1 MVVFENLLII
11 FISVIYALSLYC
23 IVELTFKI
31 NEIVKRSVE
40 LVLAMACLTSI
51 DFISDALGA
60 LKYVKYSSY
69 ILMILILYGMPL
81 IVKFKKRQSQTEDNK
96 TEQFNY
102 SVVSYYKYIKHQL
115 TKSWCFM
122 LLCF

>member
-11 FISVIYALSLYC
+11 FISVIYALSLSY
-23 IVELTFKI
+23 IVELNFKI
-31 NEIVKRSVE
+31 NKTVKSSIE

-81 IVKFKKRQSQTEDNK
+81 IIKFKKRQSQIQTEDNK
-96 TEQFNY
+96 TE
-102 SVVSYYKYIKHQL
+102 
-115 TKSWCFM
+115 
-122 LLCF
+122 

>member
-11 FISVIYALSLYC
+11 FISVIYALSLSY
-23 IVELTFKI
+23 IVELNFKI

-96 TEQFNY
+96 TE
-102 SVVSYYKYIKHQL
+102 
-115 TKSWCFM
+115 
-122 LLCF
+122 

>member
-11 FISVIYALSLYC
+11 FISVIYALSLSY
-23 IVELTFKI
+23 IVELNFKI
-31 NEIVKRSVE
+31 NKTVKSSIE

-51 DFISDALGA
+51 YFTSDALGA

-81 IVKFKKRQSQTEDNK
+81 IIKFKKRQSQIQTEDNK
-96 TEQFNY
+96 TE
-102 SVVSYYKYIKHQL
+102 
-115 TKSWCFM
+115 
-122 LLCF
+122 